1 MNRKEWQAIE
11 RARDLH
17 GLGEAA
23 MLAEIK
29 RAYHRQSK
37 LHHPDTAGHG
47 ADSERMVHI
56 TAAYE
61 LLMRYTGEYRFP
73 LSPQESD
80 GEDDR
85 CGREEWWQAGFGQE
99 PLWSGRRA
107 RKRGGRFAAGP

>member
-11 RARDLH
+11 RARDLL

-23 MLAEIK
+23 TLAEIK

-80 GEDDR
+80 EEYDLYDP
-85 CGREEWWQAGFGQE
+85 EEWW
-99 PLWSGRRA
+99 
-107 RKRGGRFAAGP
+107 